1 MFNQTYI
8 SKSDIHGYG
17 VFATEDIQT
26 DEVIIEYP
34 CVPVQSHRPIPPEIA
49 TYLFAAEKGVVAV
62 FGNAA
67 YINSSK
73 EPNTQYKINSEK
85 NIIFITAIKDILKN
99 QEITLNYP
107 IK

>member
-1 MFNQTYI
+1 MLTNRTYI

-17 VFATEDIQT
+17 VFTTEDIQP

-34 CVPVQSHRPIPPEIA
+34 CIPVRTHRPIPPEIA
-49 TYLFAAEKGVVAV
+49 THMFAAEKSVVAV

-73 EPNTQYKINSEK
+73 TPCARHEIDSHENLIRIIATQHIS
-85 NIIFITAIKDILKN
+85 ADC
-99 QEITLNYP
+99 EITLNYM
-107 IK
+107 